1 MNVRGIYLCFMCLK
15 EKKWNIRI
23 FDFWITKYWYQSY
36 KYQSIKIIYDQSA
49 SVSRYI
55 FHCIHFVLFWCAVDF
70 LYRNFSEFWLQSQ
83 LRNLHSAFVKKK
95 KKAFQTQRFC
105 TAWRSHLRWKSD
117 DWDRN
122 GQRYSHS
129 EDHSSGVVKGGDGP
143 RHVWHAHGDNKLEVE
158 N

>member
-1 MNVRGIYLCFMCLK
+1 MLGESIYVSCVW
-15 EKKWNIRI
+15 KKKNWNIRI
-23 FDFWITKYWYQSY
+23 FDFWITKYRYQSY
-36 KYQSIKIIYDQSA
+36 KYQSTKSIYDQVVKLPFHVTFSTA
-49 SVSRYI
+49 CILCYSDVLWI
-55 FHCIHFVLFWCAVDF
+55 FFTETFQSFDF
-70 LYRNFSEFWLQSQ
+70 SQ
-83 LRNLHSAFVKKK
+83 LRNLHSALAKK
-95 KKAFQTQRFC
+95 KKAFQMQHFC

-117 DWDRN
+117 DWDSN

>member
-1 MNVRGIYLCFMCLK
+1 MNVRGIYLCFVCLK
-15 EKKWNIRI
+15 EKKIKYQNIR
-23 FDFWITKYWYQSY
+23 YQSY
-36 KYQSIKIIYDQSA
+36 KYQSIKIIYDQIVNQLPFHVTFFTACILCYSDVLWIFFTETFQSSDFKVSWEICTLLWWRRRRRKLFKCSA
-49 SVSRYI
+49 S
-55 FHCIHFVLFWCAVDF
+55 AQPD
-70 LYRNFSEFWLQSQ
+70 
-83 LRNLHSAFVKKK
+83 
-95 KKAFQTQRFC
+95 
-105 TAWRSHLRWKSD
+105 LRWKSD